1 VASAG
6 SKSVDG
12 RSPLIPFDIPPE
24 LAKPR
29 PWEPAWQPWIVALPR
44 LVRDVVDEW
53 ELAYDGDPM
62 YGYCSLVV
70 PVRTADGRPAV
81 AKFGW
86 PHDEE
91 EHEHVLLQ
99 ALHGDGMALLYR
111 ADPRRH
117 VMLLERLD
125 YTRDLNSVEVIEAC
139 EIIASLY
146 ARVHVPAM
154 PQLRSL
160 TSYIARW
167 TDDLS
172 RQPANALIPR
182 RLVEQALSLGAD
194 FVADPASVGRA
205 IHGDLH
211 FENVLAGERE
221 PWIVIDPK
229 PMSGD
234 PHYEVAPLLWNRWD
248 EVIASGDAR
257 NAIRARFHA
266 AVDTAGLDEARARD
280 WVVVRMVHN
289 AMWAL
294 SDDPELADP
303 ETTEWITT
311 SITIAK
317 AVQD

>member
-1 VASAG
+1 VATTEYA
-6 SKSVDG
+6 SVG
-12 RSPLIPFDIPPE
+12 GGSPLIPFEVPAK
-24 LAKPR
+24 LAAPR
-29 PWEPAWQPWIVALPR
+29 PWQPGWQSWIDALPR
-44 LVRDVVDEW
+44 LVRDVMDEW
-53 ELAYDGDPM
+53 ELSYDGAPM
-62 YGYCSLVV
+62 SGSGALVL
-70 PVRTADGRPAV
+70 PVVDADGRAGA
-81 AKFGW
+81 AKFAW

-91 EHEHVLLQ
+91 QHEHLLMQ
-99 ALHGDGMALLYR
+99 ALHGDGLALLYR

-125 YTRDLNSVEVIEAC
+125 FTRDLDSVEVVEAC
-139 EIIASLY
+139 EIIAGLY
-146 ARVHVPAM
+146 ERIHIPAM
-154 PQLRSL
+154 PQLTTL

-167 TDDLS
+167 TDRLG
-172 RQPANALIPR
+172 QLPTTAPIPR

-194 FVADPASVGRA
+194 FAADAGSVGRA

-211 FENVLAGERE
+211 FQNVLAGERE

-257 NAIRARFHA
+257 DAIRARFHA

-289 AMWAL
+289 ALWAID
-294 SDDPELADP
+294 DDPELADP
-303 ETTEWITT
+303 ETSEEITT